1 MDFIVGL
8 FESLYLDVSSNRFH
22 LNLVVIAIYALIHYK
37 IAEWISKRFKSFIGR
52 LFIVSL
58 GILLFLSRYETTNTI
73 LYIPEFYIMLGFVI
87 PHVAY
92 WVEITILAKYKLYNW
107 FYVGIT
113 IYYKIIRFF
122 KWLYS
127 FYARYREEKRMR
139 DYYNS
144 DEYKHAQEEERRRAK
159 EEQQARSKQEY
170 EKEQRRYWEEEKRRN
185 AKEEQNAR
193 QKQQEKYEQQRRSY
207 EEQARKQRES
217 EEKARA
223 YSNDK
228 TEKEYDDKYA
238 QFFSESH
245 YTVLGVDV
253 NATFDEIKKAYR
265 KLAMEYHPDRNFDRW
280 DEFNVIMARI
290 NNSFEDFEK
299 KYEENPF

>member
-22 LNLVVIAIYALIHYK
+22 LNLITIAVLAFIYYK
-37 IAEWISKRFKSFIGR
+37 IAELISRRFKSFIGR
-52 LFIVSL
+52 LFIVSV
-58 GILLFLSRYETTNTI
+58 GIIIFMSQYKDTNTI
-73 LYIPEFYIMLGFVI
+73 LYIPGFYIMLGCAI
-87 PHVAY
+87 PHVSY

-107 FYVGIT
+107 YYVGLT
-113 IYYKIIRFF
+113 IFFKIIRFF

-127 FYARYREEKRMR
+127 FYARYRENKRMR

-144 DEYKHAQEEERRRAK
+144 DEYKRAQEEARTREEERRKA
-159 EEQQARSKQEY
+159 EQ
-170 EKEQRRYWEEEKRRN
+170 EQK
-185 AKEEQNAR
+185 AR
-193 QKQQEKYEQQRRSY
+193 QEQYEQQRR
-207 EEQARKQRES
+207 QRES
-217 EEKARA
+217 EEKAKA
-223 YSNDK
+223 YSSSK
-228 TEKEYDDKYA
+228 EEPKQEKKDDKHA
-238 QFFSESH
+238 RFFSDSH

-299 KYEENPF
+299 KYERNPF